1 MVHVRLARATP
12 SCEREKRRGSVFGS
26 LDRVWQ
32 MMTYQSEQDGQQRES
47 SSDRV
52 EDHGVGKVL
61 ENVGTLSVTA
71 HQKEGISFSDSL
83 SRKKK
88 QTRRLKDDS
97 RSTDGAQTGHVTQPR
112 AGTRCSLDTVTPD
125 SEPDFLLD
133 GSPQEVD
140 VVPYGG

>member
-1 MVHVRLARATP
+1 
-12 SCEREKRRGSVFGS
+12 
-26 LDRVWQ
+26 

-71 HQKEGISFSDSL
+71 PQKEGISFSDSL
-83 SRKKK
+83 SRKK
-88 QTRRLKDDS
+88 QTKRLKDDS

-112 AGTRCSLDTVTPD
+112 AGT
-125 SEPDFLLD
+125 
-133 GSPQEVD
+133 
-140 VVPYGG
+140 